1 MSFNQ
6 IMPSKTVKIIFA
18 VFTVI
23 ICIVIVVLAITLGM
37 QDGDEVMSSGKY
49 CSHTNAFLLGGR

>member
-23 ICIVIVVLAITLGM
+23 ICIVLVVLAITLGM
-37 QDGDEVMSSGKY
+37 QDGDEAVSSGIV
-49 CSHTNAFLLGGR
+49 A